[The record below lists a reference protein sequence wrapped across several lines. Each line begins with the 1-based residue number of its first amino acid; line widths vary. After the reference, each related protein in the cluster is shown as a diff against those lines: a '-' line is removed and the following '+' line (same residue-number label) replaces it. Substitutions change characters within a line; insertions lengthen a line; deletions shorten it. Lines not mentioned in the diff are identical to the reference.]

1 MMDSSSSSN
10 DVNEYYPIT
19 IVKKD
24 SNFPLSLPPFQ
35 QQLSSSSSSSLKIA
49 TWKDERLEYLDIP
62 KGLIELL
69 QVNGFTVEKILE
81 YGSSNIAEKLGI
93 DEYVAQIIFNETYS
107 KKTTIST
114 NNITSNNFLTSYN
127 SEELEEV
134 SQEY

>member
-1 MMDSSSSSN
+1 METSSSN
-10 DVNEYYPIT
+10 EANGYYPIT
-19 IVKKD
+19 IIKNH
-24 SNFPLSLPPFQ
+24 SNLQLSLPSSSQ
-35 QQLSSSSSSSLKIA
+35 SQKSSSSIKLAIR
-49 TWKDERLEYLDIP
+49 KDERLEYLNIP

-93 DEYVAQIIFNETYS
+93 DEYVAQIIFNETNS
-107 KKTTIST
+107 KKTTVST
-114 NNITSNNFLTSYN
+114 YNITSNNFLTSYN

>member
-1 MMDSSSSSN
+1 MDSSSSN
-10 DVNEYYPIT
+10 DVNGYYPIT
-19 IVKKD
+19 ILEKD
-24 SNFPLSLPPFQ
+24 SNFPLSLPPSQ
-35 QQLSSSSSSSLKIA
+35 HQLSSSLKIA
-49 TWKDERLEYLDIP
+49 TWKDERLEHLDIP

-93 DEYVAQIIFNETYS
+93 DDYVAQIIFNETNS
-107 KKTTIST
+107 KKTTVST

>member
-1 MMDSSSSSN
+1 MDSSSSSN

-24 SNFPLSLPPFQ
+24 SNFPLSPSPFQ
-35 QQLSSSSSSSLKIA
+35 QQLSSSSSSLKIA

-81 YGSSNIAEKLGI
+81 YGSSNIAEILGI
-93 DEYVAQIIFNETYS
+93 DEYVAQIIFNEIYS
-107 KKTTIST
+107 KKTTLST
-114 NNITSNNFLTSYN
+114 NNITSINFLTSYN

>member
-1 MMDSSSSSN
+1 MMDSSSSN
-10 DVNEYYPIT
+10 DVNGYYPIT
-19 IVKKD
+19 ILEKD
-24 SNFPLSLPPFQ
+24 SNFPLSLPPSQ
-35 QQLSSSSSSSLKIA
+35 HQLSSSLKIA
-49 TWKDERLEYLDIP
+49 TWKDERLEHLDIP

-93 DEYVAQIIFNETYS
+93 DDYVAQIIFNETNS
-107 KKTTIST
+107 KKTTVST

>member
-35 QQLSSSSSSSLKIA
+35 QQLSSSLKIA

>member
-1 MMDSSSSSN
+1 METSSSN
-10 DVNEYYPIT
+10 EANGYYPIT
-19 IVKKD
+19 IIKNH
-24 SNFPLSLPPFQ
+24 SNLQLSLPSSSQ
-35 QQLSSSSSSSLKIA
+35 SQKSSSSIKLAIR
-49 TWKDERLEYLDIP
+49 KDERLEYLNIP

-93 DEYVAQIIFNETYS
+93 DEYVAQIIFNETNS

>member
-1 MMDSSSSSN
+1 MMDSSSSN
-10 DVNEYYPIT
+10 DVNGYYPIT
-19 IVKKD
+19 ILEKD
-24 SNFPLSLPPFQ
+24 SNFPLSLPPSQ
-35 QQLSSSSSSSLKIA
+35 HQLSSSLKIA
-49 TWKDERLEYLDIP
+49 TWKDERLEHIDIP

-93 DEYVAQIIFNETYS
+93 DDYVAQIIFNETNS
-107 KKTTIST
+107 KKTTVST

-127 SEELEEV
+127 SEELEEE

>member
-1 MMDSSSSSN
+1 METSSSN
-10 DVNEYYPIT
+10 EANGYYPIT
-19 IVKKD
+19 IIKNH
-24 SNFPLSLPPFQ
+24 SNLQLSLPSSSQ
-35 QQLSSSSSSSLKIA
+35 SQKSSSSIKLAIR
-49 TWKDERLEYLDIP
+49 KDERLEYLNIP

-93 DEYVAQIIFNETYS
+93 DEYVAQIIFNETNS
-107 KKTTIST
+107 KKTTVST

>member
-1 MMDSSSSSN
+1 MMNSSSSSN

-24 SNFPLSLPPFQ
+24 SSFPLSLPPFQ
-35 QQLSSSSSSSLKIA
+35 QQLSSLKIA
-49 TWKDERLEYLDIP
+49 TWKDGRLEYLDIP

-93 DEYVAQIIFNETYS
+93 DDYVAQIIFNETN
-107 KKTTIST
+107 KKKVST

>member
-1 MMDSSSSSN
+1 METSSSN
-10 DVNEYYPIT
+10 EANGYYPIT
-19 IVKKD
+19 IIKNH
-24 SNFPLSLPPFQ
+24 SNLQLSLPSSSQ
-35 QQLSSSSSSSLKIA
+35 SQKSSSSIKLAIR
-49 TWKDERLEYLDIP
+49 KDERLEYLNIP

-93 DEYVAQIIFNETYS
+93 DDYVAQIIFNETNS

>member
-1 MMDSSSSSN
+1 VRDGSSSN
-10 DVNEYYPIT
+10 DVNGYYPIT

-24 SNFPLSLPPFQ
+24 SNFPLSLPPSQ
-35 QQLSSSSSSSLKIA
+35 HQLSSSSSSKIA
-49 TWKDERLEYLDIP
+49 TWKDERLEHLDIP

-93 DEYVAQIIFNETYS
+93 DEYVAHIIFKKTNS
-107 KKTTIST
+107 KKTTVST

>member
-1 MMDSSSSSN
+1 MMDSSSSN
-10 DVNEYYPIT
+10 DVNGYYPIT

-35 QQLSSSSSSSLKIA
+35 HQLSSSSLKIA

-93 DEYVAQIIFNETYS
+93 DDYVAQIIFNETNS

-114 NNITSNNFLTSYN
+114 NNITSNNLLTNYN

>member
-24 SNFPLSLPPFQ
+24 SNFPLSPPPFQ
-35 QQLSSSSSSSLKIA
+35 QQLSSSSSLKIA

-81 YGSSNIAEKLGI
+81 YGSSNIAEILGI
-93 DEYVAQIIFNETYS
+93 DEYVAQIIFNEIYS
-107 KKTTIST
+107 KKTTLST
-114 NNITSNNFLTSYN
+114 NNITSINFLTSYN